1 LTAPVLYE
9 ELGTIARVTLNR
21 PDALNSFTAEVGSAV
36 RAAFERVGAA
46 DHLRAAV
53 FTGAG
58 RGFSAGAD
66 LKQGFPSPEAT
77 LAQLEEHFAPAIE
90 TMLALPKPIVAA
102 VEGFATGIGASFALA
117 SDIVLL
123 GKSAFLQVPFARIGL
138 VPDGGMCWQLA
149 ARLGPRVAFELAM
162 SGERVPAERCVALGL
177 ANRVVPDGEVCTHAE
192 AFARELASAAPL
204 ALAGT
209 KRLLGQAAAL
219 GLAGT
224 MSAEAKEQ
232 AKCIASS
239 DFREGVRS
247 FIEKRPPK
255 FTGR

>member
-1 LTAPVLYE
+1 VSAAILYE
-9 ELGTIARVTLNR
+9 EIGTIARVTLNR
-21 PDALNSFTAEVGSAV
+21 PDALNSFTAELGTAI
-36 RAAFERVGAA
+36 REAFERVGAA
-46 DHLRAAV
+46 EQVRAVV
-53 FTGAG
+53 FTAAG
-58 RGFSAGAD
+58 RGFSAGAE
-66 LKQGFPSPEAT
+66 LKQGFPSPEET
-77 LAQLEEHFAPAIE
+77 LAQLEEHYAPAIA

-149 ARLGPRVAFELAM
+149 TRLGPRVAFELAM

-177 ANRVVPDGEVCTHAE
+177 ANRVVPDGEVCAHAE
-192 AFARELASAAPL
+192 KFARELAMAAPL

-232 AKCIASS
+232 AKCIASA

-247 FIEKRPPK
+247 FIEKRAPK

>member
-1 LTAPVLYE
+1 
-9 ELGTIARVTLNR
+9 
-21 PDALNSFTAEVGSAV
+21 
-36 RAAFERVGAA
+36 
-46 DHLRAAV
+46 
-53 FTGAG
+53 
-58 RGFSAGAD
+58 
-66 LKQGFPSPEAT
+66 
-77 LAQLEEHFAPAIE
+77 
-90 TMLALPKPIVAA
+90 MLALPKPIIAA

-149 ARLGPRVAFELAM
+149 TRLGPRVAFELAM

-177 ANRVVPDGEVCTHAE
+177 ANRVVPDGEVCAHAE
-192 AFARELASAAPL
+192 ALARELALAAPL

-232 AKCIASS
+232 AKCIASG

-247 FIEKRPPK
+247 FIEKRAPK
-255 FTGR
+255 FSGR